1 MDKILIID
9 DDIALCELLK
19 EYLSGDGFEVTT
31 VHDGIQALKLIQ
43 YDSFDIA
50 ILDVMLPK
58 LNGFEVLR
66 SIREKTDM
74 PILMLTARGEEVDR
88 IVGLEMGAD
97 DYLAKPCNAR
107 ELSARVKAIL
117 RRANKANNP
126 SATIIQIDDIIM
138 NEADHSVQVDNDPI
152 ELTLTE
158 YTMLKLLMQQVG
170 VVVTKEAL
178 CQKALDRE
186 LEKYDRSVDVHIS
199 RLRHKLGTMAD
210 GEPRIK
216 TIRGIGYLFRSN

>member
-19 EYLSGDGFEVTT
+19 EYLAGDGFEVTA
-31 VHDGIQALKLIQ
+31 VHDGMQALHIIQ
-43 YDSFDIA
+43 QDSFNIA
-50 ILDVMLPK
+50 ILDVMLPR

-66 SIREKTDM
+66 KLREKTDM

-117 RRANKANNP
+117 RRASKASANN
-126 SATIIQIDDIIM
+126 STIIEIDDIVM
-138 NEADHSVQVDNDPI
+138 NEAEHSVQVDNIPI
-152 ELTLTE
+152 ELTLAE
-158 YTMLKLLMQQVG
+158 YTILKLLMQHAG
-170 VVVTKEAL
+170 VVVTKETL
-178 CQKALDRE
+178 CQQALDRN
-186 LEKYDRSVDVHIS
+186 LEKYDRSIDVHIS
-199 RLRHKLGTMAD
+199 RLRHKLGPLAD
-210 GEPRIK
+210 GETRIK
-216 TIRGIGYLFRSN
+216 TIRGIGYIFRSN